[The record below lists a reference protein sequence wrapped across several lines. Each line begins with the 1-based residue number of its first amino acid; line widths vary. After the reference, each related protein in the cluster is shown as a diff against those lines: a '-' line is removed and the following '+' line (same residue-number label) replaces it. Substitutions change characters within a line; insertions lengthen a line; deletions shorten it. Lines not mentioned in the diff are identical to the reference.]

1 MFGIGLPE
9 LLLIL
14 ALALIVVG
22 PDKLPEI
29 ARSIAKALMDLKKTA
44 EGLKE
49 SFDEEDNPL
58 KDIKP
63 QLEDAAKNFKETILD
78 EETKNWKPAQELEEL
93 KSVIDTTIHEPE
105 NLATDSDALNHLKT
119 PVEDQ
124 KNGDSTDK
132 SDTHPKTDAT
142 TSRQPDPYSE
152 ANPGNNG
159 KSGASQ

>member
-1 MFGIGLPE
+1 MFGIGFPE

-29 ARSIAKALMDLKKTA
+29 ARTIAKTLVDLKKTA
-44 EGLKE
+44 EGLKD

-78 EETKNWKPAQELEEL
+78 EETKTWKPSQELEEL
-93 KSVIDTTIHEPE
+93 KSVIDTTTHEPE
-105 NLATDSDALNHLKT
+105 NLGADIDADDKEKPLAKDSENDDRKENIK
-119 PVEDQ
+119 ED
-124 KNGDSTDK
+124 DESTSAAEEK
-132 SDTHPKTDAT
+132 
-142 TSRQPDPYSE
+142 TSRKDDQSS
-152 ANPGNNG
+152 NQS
-159 KSGASQ
+159 SGASQ

>member
-1 MFGIGLPE
+1 MFGIGFPE

-29 ARSIAKALMDLKKTA
+29 ARTIAKTLVDLKKTA
-44 EGLKE
+44 EGLKD

-78 EETKNWKPAQELEEL
+78 EETKTWKPSQELEEL
-93 KSVIDTTIHEPE
+93 KSVIDTTTHEPE
-105 NLATDSDALNHLKT
+105 NLGTDIDDDDKQTSLANNS
-119 PVEDQ
+119 EDDDIEEENGSTTAPEETKSR
-124 KNGDSTDK
+124 KND
-132 SDTHPKTDAT
+132 
-142 TSRQPDPYSE
+142 QPYDQS
-152 ANPGNNG
+152 
-159 KSGASQ
+159 SGASQ